1 MPITFPPSARLAM
14 ACMLA
19 LVFAYLLAVFW
30 RQDRR
35 QVALVEWSLACL
47 LIAVA
52 VPIRLAADL
61 IPGWLSIG
69 ASNACVFLA
78 FGGFWAGARRF
89 RGAAPYWPVRLGGM
103 VAWLLLVPLV
113 LEDLRHRFMLL
124 SLILGSYS
132 LLAAW
137 EFSRS
142 MRDVRLSSHAPLIG
156 IFAAMGLLAL
166 IRASL
171 AWHFGFEFMAPEN
184 LPSAP
189 WNDVLAIAML
199 ATFAGIAVMLVALAR
214 ESAEQR
220 TAARLVEARDQADA
234 ANRNKTRFLARM
246 SHELRTPL
254 NAVFGMAQVL
264 ARDPALGPAQRA
276 QAATLAEAGR
286 HLLAIVNDSLDLARI
301 EAGRLDLS
309 PQPIAL
315 HDILSGTLALL
326 ATAAADKNLD
336 LRLKVSGTLPPL
348 VLADPLRLRQIVM
361 NLLGNAIKFTPV
373 GGEAVLG
380 ASWDAAT
387 ATLRIT
393 VRDTGPGVPAE
404 LRAALFSEFVQGG
417 QQAGEGTGL
426 GLAISAA
433 LAQAMGGTL
442 GYAPAA
448 ASGPP
453 GSLFTLTLPLTL
465 PAVREPDRPLR
476 LLVVDDVLPNRLVAR
491 ALLEQ
496 AGHAVA
502 EAGDGGA
509 ALAALQSGP
518 PPDAVLMDV
527 NMAPMDGH
535 AATRRIRGLGGGFA
549 RLPVIAMTAD
559 TEAADLAACREAGM
573 DGHVAKPIDR
583 GALLAELARVTA
595 RA

>member
-1 MPITFPPSARLAM
+1 MTFPPTARLAM

-19 LVFAYLLAVFW
+19 LVFAYLMAVFW

-35 QVALVEWSLACL
+35 QVALAEWSLACL
-47 LIAVA
+47 LIAIA

-61 IPGWLSIG
+61 IPAWLSIG
-69 ASNACVFLA
+69 ASNACIFLA
-78 FGGFWAGARRF
+78 FGGFWSGARRF
-89 RGAAPYWPVRLGGM
+89 RGAAPSWPVRLGG
-103 VAWLLLVPLV
+103 VVLWLLLVPLV
-113 LEDLRHRFMLL
+113 LDDLRHRFMIL

-132 LLAAW
+132 LLVAW

-142 MRDVRLSSHAPLIG
+142 MRDVRLSSHPPLIG
-156 IFAAMGLLAL
+156 VFAAMGLLAL
-166 IRASL
+166 IRAGL
-171 AWHFGFEFMAPEN
+171 AWRFGFEFLAPDN

-214 ESAEQR
+214 ESAEQQ
-220 TAARLVEARDQADA
+220 TAARLTEARDQADA

-264 ARDPALGPAQRA
+264 ARDPALSPAQRA
-276 QAATLAEAGR
+276 QATTLVEAGR
-286 HLLAIVNDSLDLARI
+286 HLLAIVNDSLDLARV

-315 HDILSGTLALL
+315 HDTLSSTLDLL
-326 ATAAADKNLD
+326 AAAAADKHLD
-336 LRLKVSGTLPPL
+336 LRLEISGMLPPL

-361 NLLGNAIKFTPV
+361 NLLGNAIKFTPI

-380 ASWDAAT
+380 ARWDAA
-387 ATLRIT
+387 AASLCIT

-404 LRAALFSEFVQGG
+404 VREALFGEFIQGR

-433 LAQAMGGTL
+433 LAQAMGGALT
-442 GYAPAA
+442 YAPAMTP
-448 ASGPP
+448 S
-453 GSLFTLTLPLTL
+453 GSLFTLTLPLAL
-465 PAVREPDRPLR
+465 PAVREPGRPLR

-496 AGHAVA
+496 AGHAVT
-502 EAGDGGA
+502 EAGDGSG
-509 ALAALQSGP
+509 ALAALQAGP

-535 AATRRIRGLGGGFA
+535 AATRRIRGLGGCFA

-559 TEAADLAACREAGM
+559 VDAADLAACREAGM

-583 GALLAELARVTA
+583 TALLAELARVTA
-595 RA
+595 HV

>member
-1 MPITFPPSARLAM
+1 MTFPPTARLAM

-35 QVALVEWSLACL
+35 QVALAEWSLACL
-47 LIAVA
+47 LIALA
-52 VPIRLAADL
+52 VPIRLASDL
-61 IPGWLSIG
+61 IPAWLSIS
-69 ASNACVFLA
+69 ASNACIFLA

-89 RGAAPYWPVRLGGM
+89 HGATPAWPVRLGGM
-103 VAWLLLVPLV
+103 VLWLFLMPLV
-113 LEDLRHRFMLL
+113 LDDLRHRFILL
-124 SLILGSYS
+124 SVILGGYS
-132 LLAAW
+132 LLVAW
-137 EFSRS
+137 EFRRG
-142 MRDVRLSSHAPLIG
+142 MRDVRLSSHPPLIG
-156 IFAAMGLLAL
+156 VFAAMGLLAL
-166 IRASL
+166 IRAGL
-171 AWHFGFEFMAPEN
+171 AWRLGFEFLAQDN

-189 WNDVLAIAML
+189 WNDALAIAML

-214 ESAEQR
+214 ESAEQH
-220 TAARLVEARDQADA
+220 TAARLTEARDQADA

-264 ARDPALGPAQRA
+264 ARDPGLNTAQRA
-276 QAATLAEAGR
+276 QATTLVEAGR
-286 HLLAIVNDSLDLARI
+286 HLLAIVNDSLDLARV

-309 PQPIAL
+309 PLPIAPRE
-315 HDILSGTLALL
+315 TLANTLDLL
-326 ATAAADKNLD
+326 AAAAADKHLG
-336 LRLKVSGTLPPL
+336 LRLEVSGTLPPL

-380 ASWDAAT
+380 VRWDAT
-387 ATLRIT
+387 AAALCLT

-404 LRAALFSEFVQGG
+404 VRDALFGEFIQGR
-417 QQAGEGTGL
+417 QQACEGTGL

-433 LAQAMGGTL
+433 LAQAMGGALT
-442 GYAPAA
+442 YAPTT
-448 ASGPP
+448 PP
-453 GSLFTLTLPLTL
+453 APRGSLFTLTLPLRL

-496 AGHAVA
+496 AGHAVT
-502 EAGDGGA
+502 EAGDGSG
-509 ALAALQSGP
+509 ALAALQAGP

-559 TEAADLAACREAGM
+559 IEAADLAACREAGM
-573 DGHVAKPIDR
+573 DGHIAKPIDR
-583 GALLAELARVTA
+583 TALLAELARVTA